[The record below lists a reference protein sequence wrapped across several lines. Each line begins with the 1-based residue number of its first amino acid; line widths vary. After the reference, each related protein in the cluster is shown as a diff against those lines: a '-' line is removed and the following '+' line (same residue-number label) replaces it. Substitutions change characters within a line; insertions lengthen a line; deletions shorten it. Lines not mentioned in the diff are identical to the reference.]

1 MSLGGLG
8 NTIQVLSAIFSN
20 GGGAGLKREIIIE
33 GPTGKLI
40 LPVTPAKYTVGD
52 GQKNKVV
59 DITQVGEALVFG
71 MPKARTLSFSGFFPS
86 LTHDY
91 PFVVGDYT
99 DPTACVEKLTEWKAA
114 RKAVRVIITDSPVNM
129 MCGIMEFSYWEQDG
143 SRDIYYTLNFTEYK
157 ELNVP
162 TANNDK
168 PIDDKTGLKVRP
180 VDLDQKIKEEQS
192 QISKGKALFQ
202 KACDVMDVAKKAYGD
217 YNHWRRVVKSNNLKS
232 LVINNAGRIR
242 KWVIKN

>member
-99 DPTACVEKLTEWKAA
+99 DPSSCVEKLTEWKAA

-168 PIDDKTGLKVRP
+168 PMTIRRASRSAQLTWTRKSRKSSRRSRKARPCSKRPATSWTWPRKPMVTITTGAA
-180 VDLDQKIKEEQS
+180 S
-192 QISKGKALFQ
+192 S
-202 KACDVMDVAKKAYGD
+202 
-217 YNHWRRVVKSNNLKS
+217 RVITSRAWSSIMLARFGS
-232 LVINNAGRIR
+232 G
-242 KWVIKN
+242 

>member
-1 MSLGGLG
+1 MASLG

-20 GGGAGLKREIIIE
+20 GGNSLRRRIIIT
-33 GPTGKLI
+33 GPTGSLTI
-40 LPVTPAKYTVGD
+40 PVTPAKYTVGD

-91 PFVVGDYT
+91 PFVVGDYSS
-99 DPTACVEKLTEWKAA
+99 PTECVEKLTEWKAS
-114 RKAVRVIITDSPVNM
+114 RKSVRVIITDSPVNLV
-129 MCGIMEFSYWEQDG
+129 CGIMEFSYWEQDG

-162 TANNDK
+162 AADNDK
-168 PIDDKTGLKVRP
+168 PIDDTTGLKVRP
-180 VDLDQKIKEEQS
+180 VDLDAKIKEEQS
-192 QISKGKALFQ
+192 RVSNGKELFQ

-232 LVINNAGRIR
+232 LVINNAGKIR
-242 KWVIKN
+242 KLVIKN

>member
-1 MSLGGLG
+1 MGIGKLG
-8 NTIQVLSAIFSN
+8 NTMEILSAIFSS
-20 GGGAGLKREIIIE
+20 GGSSVRRQVILE
-33 GPTGKLI
+33 GPTGKLVI
-40 LPVTPAKYTVGD
+40 PVTPAKYSIGD

-71 MPKARTLSFSGFFPS
+71 MPKARTLSFTGFFPS
-86 LTHDY
+86 TSHDY
-91 PFVVGDYT
+91 PFIVGDILE
-99 DPTACVEKLTEWKAA
+99 PTACVEKITEWKAA
-114 RKAVRVIITDSPVNM
+114 RKPVRVIITDSPINLQM
-129 MCGIMEFSYWEQDG
+129 AIMEFSYWEQDG

-162 TANNDK
+162 AANNDK
-168 PIDDKTGLKVRP
+168 PIDDTTGLKVRP
-180 VDLDQKIKEEQS
+180 VDLDQKIKEEQANVN
-192 QISKGKALFQ
+192 KGKALFQ

-232 LVINNAGRIR
+232 LVINHASDIR

>member
-1 MSLGGLG
+1 MGLGKLG
-8 NTIQVLSAIFSN
+8 NTIEILSAIFSS
-20 GGGAGLKREIIIE
+20 GGSSVRRQVILE
-33 GPTGKLI
+33 GPTGKLVI
-40 LPVTPAKYTVGD
+40 PVTPAKYSIGD

-86 LTHDY
+86 TVHDY
-91 PFVVGDYT
+91 PFIVGDILE
-99 DPTACVEKLTEWKAA
+99 PTACVEKITEWKAA
-114 RKAVRVIITDSPVNM
+114 RKPVRVIITDSPINLQM
-129 MCGIMEFSYWEQDG
+129 AIMEFTYWEQDG

-168 PIDDKTGLKVRP
+168 PVDDTTGLKVRP
-180 VDLDQKIKEEQS
+180 VDLDQKIKEEQANVN
-192 QISKGKALFQ
+192 KGKALFQ

-232 LVINNAGRIR
+232 LVINHASDIR